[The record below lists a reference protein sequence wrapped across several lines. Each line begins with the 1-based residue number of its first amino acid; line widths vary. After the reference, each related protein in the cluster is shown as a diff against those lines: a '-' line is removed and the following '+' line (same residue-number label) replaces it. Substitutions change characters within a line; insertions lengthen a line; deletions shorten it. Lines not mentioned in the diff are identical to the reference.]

1 MLSRKIMNNKLN
13 SLYDPLISVL
23 RKEIEVCG
31 ELHSSLM
38 HEREILAGSS
48 ADELHASNARKEACI
63 LKAGMLEDARTQLI
77 GKIAATL
84 GLEGREIT
92 LSALLS
98 HGGDGRKKELK
109 ECRSVLRSLLT
120 GINELNEKNKM
131 FLDASLSHV
140 QRSIDFLGQLIYPG
154 GTYLNTGRLKAT
166 NLNGKIVSREG

>member
-1 MLSRKIMNNKLN
+1 MSSCELMNNTLH

-23 RKEIEVCG
+23 RKEIEVCR
-31 ELHSSLM
+31 ELHASLM

-77 GKIAATL
+77 GKIATTL
-84 GLEGREIT
+84 GLEGRNVT
-92 LSALLS
+92 LSSLLS
-98 HGGDGRKKELK
+98 HGDNGRKKELK

-120 GINELNEKNKM
+120 DINELNERNKM

-166 NLNGKIVSREG
+166 NLNGQIVSREG